1 MNYLEVTDRAL
12 KGPVCKERD
21 FDLKI
26 FSKKLIDITKEYGI
40 RYDPPNPT
48 PSDNTLADA
57 VFQAAMKFYVE
68 VGTYCLDTGRII
80 KFKEE
85 EVKDA
90 LKSASPSIQFGEG
103 RDARVLRSRKPD
115 CANPPWISAGAV
127 GIAVSNEEIFSSL
140 MRAYVE
146 YTPLMN
152 SLCTA
157 CITSIDGYPVRLGDP
172 SEVEG
177 SMRTAMLSK
186 EALRA
191 ANRPGLP
198 IVNGVATAV
207 SDRAA
212 IAGGSLLGPGDALEI
227 GSIAEMK
234 IDFNLMNK
242 IAYAVASNKKIWA
255 GMGPI
260 LGGYCGGPE
269 GLAVAIVAY
278 NFHALLVQKATVQHP
293 YPVHYR
299 YVSNSSRQM
308 LWAVSLAYQAISRN
322 THVPVVGLCYAANGP
337 TVEEGFYEA
346 AATAA
351 SNAVSGVSIEVQ
363 GQAKGE
369 GVDHLGPLEARLA
382 SEVAMVTTGMKRKDL
397 NEIMRNLLR
406 LYEDKLEKPDLGKK
420 YQECFDVRKITPEQ
434 NYLETYKRSVK
445 KLEEIGIHIA
455 SSHACHDSP
464 HSESFFD

>member
-12 KGPVCKERD
+12 HGPMCKERD
-21 FDLKI
+21 YDLRI
-26 FSKKLIDITKEYGI
+26 FSKKLADVVKEHAI
-40 RYDPPNPT
+40 KYDPMDPI
-48 PSDNTLADA
+48 PSDNTLADS
-57 VFQAAMKFYVE
+57 VFQAAMDFYLQ
-68 VGTYCLDTGRII
+68 VGTFCLDTERII
-80 KFKEE
+80 KFTEGE
-85 EVKDA
+85 IKDA
-90 LKSASPSIQFGEG
+90 LKSSSPSVRFGEG
-103 RDARVLRSRKPD
+103 RDAKILESRKPESTK
-115 CANPPWISAGAV
+115 PPWISVGSV

-146 YTPLMN
+146 HVPLMD

-157 CITSIDGYPVRLGDP
+157 ALTTIDGRQIRLGDP

-177 SMRTAMLSK
+177 SIRTVMLSK

-191 ANRPGLP
+191 SGRPGLP

-207 SDRAA
+207 SDKAA
-212 IAGGSLLGPGDALEI
+212 IAGSSLLGPGDALEI

-242 IAYAVASNKKIWA
+242 ITYAIATGKRIWA

-269 GLAVAIVAY
+269 GLTVAITAY

-299 YVSNSSRQM
+299 YVCNSSRQM
-308 LWAVSLAYQAISRN
+308 IWAASLAYQAISRN

-337 TVEEGFYEA
+337 GVEQGFYEA
-346 AATAA
+346 AATA
-351 SNAVSGVSIEVQ
+351 STNAVSGVSMEIQ
-363 GQAKGE
+363 GQAKGAHT
-369 GVDHLGPLEARLA
+369 DHLGPLEARLA
-382 SEVAMVTTGMKRKDL
+382 SEVALATTGMKRRDL
-397 NEIMRNLLR
+397 NEIVKDLLK
-406 LYEDKLEKPDLGKK
+406 LYEGALEKPDPGKK

-434 NYLETYKRSVK
+434 SYLELYKKSAK
-445 KLEEIGIHIA
+445 TLEDIGI
-455 SSHACHDSP
+455 
-464 HSESFFD
+464 EV